1 MGPIQYSID
10 NFSTWIVEHDNILFR
25 DRRLN
30 DMIVEHISFQREHL
44 YSIVFPYTLVSID
57 DIFHKFYS
65 RRLLSHT
72 LISIDNTFD
81 TFYS

>member
-30 DMIVEHISFQREHL
+30 DMIVEHILFPAMIITMIHFNVNTYILLFSHIHSSVLMIFSTNFIQDAYYPIHL
-44 YSIVFPYTLVSID
+44 
-57 DIFHKFYS
+57 
-65 RRLLSHT
+65 
-72 LISIDNTFD
+72 
-81 TFYS
+81 